1 MGGARRIRRSE
12 ATIDAMELPDEG
24 ALRWLVAAYAGLRGA
39 HGDGIGTPALVEPT
53 VRFFPEPIRDDAASV
68 AGVLRAMVGHSPVA
82 EDLPIELAF
91 RIADDEV
98 GGGCSSGACHAP
110 GAAAIAR
117 SGVEETPSGYRVVL
131 EAPALRHLDALAASL
146 ARAVGALVLFEVNE
160 DTSAARSEVAAIVC
174 GFGVLVANGA
184 AVWSKSCGGLR
195 MARSTALSVEEAAVG
210 LALFLALHGERP
222 SKARKYLG
230 ATQRE
235 AFEAACDW
243 VDSNPELVERLRESP
258 STLVGS
264 AIPIEPVRGPFG
276 NWLHRRAM
284 KRLKGAAAPSRAAS
298 PPPLSDDKRRR
309 LEEARALVDEVFAEP
324 GRK

>member
-1 MGGARRIRRSE
+1 
-12 ATIDAMELPDEG
+12 
-24 ALRWLVAAYAGLRGA
+24 VQ
-39 HGDGIGTPALVEPT
+39 
-53 VRFFPEPIRDDAASV
+53 FFPEPIRDDAASI

-82 EDLPIELAF
+82 DDLPIELAF
-91 RIADDEV
+91 RLADHED

-110 GAAAIAR
+110 GADAVAK

-131 EAPALRHLDALAASL
+131 EAHALRHLDALAASL

-160 DTSAARSEVAAIVC
+160 DASAARSEVAAIAC
-174 GFGVLVANGA
+174 GFGVLVVNGT

-230 ATQRE
+230 VTQRE
-235 AFEAACDW
+235 AFAGACDW

-264 AIPIEPVRGPFG
+264 AIALEPVRGTFG
-276 NWLHRRAM
+276 NWLHRRAL
-284 KRLKGAAAPSRAAS
+284 KRQKHLPAPLRAAAW
-298 PPPLSDDKRRR
+298 PPLSDEKRRR
-309 LEEARALVDEVFAEP
+309 LEEARALVEDVFGQTE
-324 GRK
+324 RK